1 MGLKEDFEEY
11 AEKAK
16 TSPENTSNEI
26 ERDVYGLYEQAT
38 VGPVNTSRP
47 AMFNQRDKIFKW
59 DAWKP
64 VEDKLRAGS
73 SFRLFASFPFESLKQ
88 RKIAGKKSALAF
100 HLKKTLRKFNALFLL
115 KFILSL
121 CLTRPQPPRRLQS
134 FSHSYRQQPFLE
146 DEETVRRPEHASSLS
161 NENVEND
168 VDERSE
174 TPDDRSSCPTT
185 LERQISLN
193 MRYYYR

>member
-64 VEDKLRAGS
+64 VE
-73 SFRLFASFPFESLKQ
+73 
-88 RKIAGKKSALAF
+88 GKKSALAF